1 MRNSSTEPPM
11 PRVIEDCGGRT
22 PRQQIL
28 LEKPLDC
35 IPSAAA
41 AGPES
46 RREDGLVSDNRREPS
61 ECSLERGDIELR
73 WGTPPPPR
81 GRSSTTMR
89 QTESRGGAL
98 GSRKG
103 GSLAKGSVEGGSVE
117 GGSVEGGSVESPS
130 FKGGPVEGARGGA
143 AP

>member
-1 MRNSSTEPPM
+1 M

-73 WGTPPPPR
+73 WGTPPPAR
-81 GRSSTTMR
+81 TLEHHHETDRE
-89 QTESRGGAL
+89 QRGGTRI
-98 GSRKG
+98 S
-103 GSLAKGSVEGGSVE
+103 
-117 GGSVEGGSVESPS
+117 
-130 FKGGPVEGARGGA
+130 
-143 AP
+143 